1 MKIIF
6 ISNYYTHHQAP
17 LCRALYE
24 LTDGQFLFL
33 ETEAFSR
40 ERQSMGWQ
48 AQTGVPFVR
57 GCGQWSREDAAE
69 ALLSADVVIL
79 GSAPLSL
86 VTRRL
91 QARKLVF
98 LYAER
103 IYKDR
108 YQPLK
113 WLPRLYRFRQ
123 RYGKYRSLHLLAA
136 SAFAYGDYAMHG
148 AFWGRAYQW
157 GYFPQTRT
165 HDISRLAGEKETNR
179 LLWCGRFLDWKHP
192 EAALITAR
200 RLRENG
206 IPFALDL
213 IGTGPEGERLRQLT
227 QTWGLTDCVRF
238 LGTMSAGEVRAHME
252 ASGIFVFTSD
262 QHEGWGAVVNEAMNS
277 GCAVVASHAAGSVP
291 FLIRHGENGLICRSG
306 DTDGLYACVRD
317 LLERP
322 ERQRALGTAAYQ
334 TIVRSWNAENAAR
347 RLIAAAERIRE
358 HGSCDLYEDGPCSRA
373 PLVRNDWF
381 RG

>member
-1 MKIIF
+1 M
-6 ISNYYTHHQAP
+6 
-17 LCRALYE
+17 
-24 LTDGQFLFL
+24 
-33 ETEAFSR
+33 
-40 ERQSMGWQ
+40 
-48 AQTGVPFVR
+48 
-57 GCGQWSREDAAE
+57 
-69 ALLSADVVIL
+69 
-79 GSAPLSL
+79 
-86 VTRRL
+86 TRRL

-123 RYGKYRSLHLLAA
+123 RYGKYRSLRLLAA

-213 IGTGPEGERLRQLT
+213 IGTGPEEERLRQLT

-262 QHEGWGAVVNEAMNS
+262 RHEGWGAVVNEAMNS
-277 GCAVVASHAAGSVP
+277 GCALS
-291 FLIRHGENGLICRSG
+291 LIHISEPTRH
-306 DTDGLYACVRD
+306 
-317 LLERP
+317 
-322 ERQRALGTAAYQ
+322 
-334 TIVRSWNAENAAR
+334 
-347 RLIAAAERIRE
+347 
-358 HGSCDLYEDGPCSRA
+358 
-373 PLVRNDWF
+373 
-381 RG
+381 